1 MLEVCVGSALLR
13 IAHAHISCPA
23 LGAHINSDTVR
34 HWLAG
39 IIRAGITLIDTGAGQ
54 IVRNPYI
61 LPRQIAIPLRTQM
74 RVAITGIC
82 E

>member
-1 MLEVCVGSALLR
+1 MLEVGIVSKLLR
-13 IAHAHISCPA
+13 IAHARISCPA
-23 LGAHINSDTVR
+23 VGAHINAAAVR

-54 IVRNPYI
+54 IVKNPYI